1 MCELKHNFQNIQSA
15 TLWLSN
21 NLKVHLHLRF
31 EVVALDPRGFLHLV
45 ALQHPTLSPLFLSTF
60 PFCEKEEKEKSGLR
74 QVIMMRTND
83 VTNDVGRIS
92 GEDSTFHSLF
102 QIMLVWHQ
110 VTFSPVTRA
119 LIAGI
124 APTLSIGLCG
134 FLEIWTY
141 GTQVHPGKVNG
152 HFPGN
157 ARWKV

>member
-1 MCELKHNFQNIQSA
+1 MTVSWTVWHFGA
-15 TLWLSN
+15 TATAWCPTALLIP
-21 NLKVHLHLRF
+21 LVDPAVGAILVVEFDEVVADVDHLRLA
-31 EVVALDPRGFLHLV
+31 VVALDPRGFLHLV

-60 PFCEKEEKEKSGLR
+60 SFGEKEKKEKSGLR

-83 VTNDVGRIS
+83 LGRIS

-110 VTFSPVTRA
+110 VTFSLVTRA

-124 APTLSIGLCG
+124 APTLSISLCG

-141 GTQVHPGKVNG
+141 GT
-152 HFPGN
+152 
-157 ARWKV
+157 

>member
-60 PFCEKEEKEKSGLR
+60 SFGEKEEKEKSGLR

-83 VTNDVGRIS
+83 VVRLS

-119 LIAGI
+119 IIAGVDPPVQL
-124 APTLSIGLCG
+124 AFVASLRSG
-134 FLEIWTY
+134 
-141 GTQVHPGKVNG
+141 
-152 HFPGN
+152 
-157 ARWKV
+157 

>member
-1 MCELKHNFQNIQSA
+1 MIQLVDPA
-15 TLWLSN
+15 VVAIL
-21 NLKVHLHLRF
+21 VVEFDEVVADVDHLRLA
-31 EVVALDPRGFLHLV
+31 VVALDPRGFSHSV
-45 ALQHPTLSPLFLSTF
+45 SLQHPTLAPLFLSTF
-60 PFCEKEEKEKSGLR
+60 PFGEKEEKEKSGLR
-74 QVIMMRTND
+74 QVIMMRTNE